1 MDSKK
6 TKHTKRSS
14 KLSTFVKKTMNEKY
28 PLVLDRIQSTLID
41 SVLIIACMI
50 VISDVLSSFKNVP
63 DSLRMVL
70 LISLFLYEPIATTF
84 GGTIGNH
91 IKGIRVRKNSNED
104 MKINIFQAFIRYF
117 LKLSL
122 GWLSFITI
130 FSSNKTRAIHDV
142 ISDTVMIK
150 IEPIQ
155 IKK

>member
-1 MDSKK
+1 
-6 TKHTKRSS
+6 
-14 KLSTFVKKTMNEKY
+14 MNEKY

>member
-1 MDSKK
+1 
-6 TKHTKRSS
+6 
-14 KLSTFVKKTMNEKY
+14 MNEKY

-104 MKINIFQAFIRYF
+104 MKINIFQSFIRYF